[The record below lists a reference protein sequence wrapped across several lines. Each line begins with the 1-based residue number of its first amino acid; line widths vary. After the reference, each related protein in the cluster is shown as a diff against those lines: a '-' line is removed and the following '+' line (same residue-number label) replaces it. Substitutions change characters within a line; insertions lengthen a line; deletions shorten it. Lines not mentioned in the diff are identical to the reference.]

1 MTNIKTALVSSMIAP
16 LYCVPARG
24 GELDDEALY
33 GMKVELLEAHADDCY
48 RIRAPYG
55 YETFCGAEH
64 LCFDADEIERYD
76 PANRKMVASAT
87 LDVMAAPG
95 VRAGHLMTLTLGATL
110 EVLGADEGGWTR
122 VRLIG
127 GREGYVRSSH
137 LCAFHTG
144 MHGDE
149 AHFRDSVVEWAKR
162 FLGSQYRWGGR
173 TPLGVDCSGLCSAA
187 YYINGVSIYR
197 NASIQDGYP
206 IRPIARERMKK
217 GDLLFFKGHVAMYM
231 GEDKYIHSTGRAGD
245 DGVVINSLSPT
256 DPDYREDLEKG
267 ILAIGSIF

>member
-1 MTNIKTALVSSMIAP
+1 MKDTGIALVSSMIAP
-16 LYCVPARG
+16 LYCTFARG

-33 GMKVELLEAHADDCY
+33 GMRVELLEACEDNFY

-64 LCFDADEIERYD
+64 LCFDAAEIERYD
-76 PANRKMVASAT
+76 PANRKMAASAT
-87 LDVMAAPG
+87 LDVMAAPS
-95 VRAGHLMTLTLGATL
+95 VRAGQLMTLTLGATL

-127 GREGYVRSSH
+127 GREGYVKSSH
-137 LCAFHTG
+137 LCAFHTS

-149 AHFRDSVVEWAKR
+149 PHFRDNVVSWAKR

-197 NASIQDGYP
+197 NASIKDGYP

-217 GDLLFFKGHVAMYM
+217 GDLLFFAGHVAMYL

-245 DGVVINSLSPT
+245 DGVVINSLNQN
-256 DPDYREDLEKG
+256 DPDYREDLANG